1 MQLTETAEVKA
12 VDEYFYAYYAMT
24 LPRERLT
31 VSYALADYRG
41 NGLSP
46 SEIVSELQDIFPQI
60 SVTDAYTLPPENR
73 VESAADAFET
83 MASQFKE
90 NTPLSASL
98 IAYFHAREDY
108 KAREAAVEKAILHL
122 QTAFQDP
129 ALAEDLF
136 KKDILISASKAE
148 VFYKC
153 PVFLFLQIRLKAEP
167 VKESGAGFCAKRHVY
182 SPLP

>member
-1 MQLTETAEVKA
+1 MTETAEVKA

-60 SVTDAYTLPPENR
+60 AVTDAYTLPPENR
-73 VESAADAFET
+73 VESAAEAFET

-98 IAYFHAREDY
+98 IAYFRAREDY

-136 KKDILISASKAE
+136 KKIS
-148 VFYKC
+148 
-153 PVFLFLQIRLKAEP
+153 
-167 VKESGAGFCAKRHVY
+167 
-182 SPLP
+182 